1 MNAKIKPFFIFMA
14 VIFGFSLTLILLW
27 SLSHVPTV
35 YASGITV
42 NTSDDE
48 LNSDGD
54 CSLREAIRAAN
65 LDTAVDACSPGSDA
79 DEITFNLTTPAIITL
94 TQGQLVIKND
104 PLTLTGPGAAQLT
117 LSGNGASRIFDVAGS
132 APVTLTAIT
141 LRNGATSGSGGAVR
155 SDSALTVANVVLAHN
170 AVSGDGGAIDVD
182 GDLTLTNSEVLSN
195 TASGEGGG
203 VKASGGTFSTTNG
216 RFAHNHSGSFGGGL
230 YANGPLAIDGTDFV
244 GNTANSY
251 AGAVWAWGEATIAN
265 ADFSANAATYLD
277 AGAVYARFDL
287 HLTATT
293 FVSNTAGGNV
303 GALWANED
311 VTMTD
316 ATFSENAAGTGRSGA
331 LEINGSLWMTNTQWI
346 GNTAAQAGG
355 ALVLLGENGRFVNS
369 LFARN
374 VGGAA
379 TLKHGGDVTILHATF
394 VGADAT
400 TDPALAIDTAGSVTV
415 QNAIFSRFPTG
426 LAVTQGTVRED
437 YNLFHETT
445 AVAGPVT
452 RGAHSYHGDAAFVD
466 VAGGNYHLSANSEA
480 LNTGMDAGIAADLD
494 GDARP
499 GGSGMD
505 LGYDETAHVADAAMS
520 KTAVSSPGP
529 GQPIEYR
536 LAFSNAG
543 TAMLP
548 RLTITDRLPAQIVGP
563 IEISSSVPITAVG
576 GVDPYVWQVHNLA
589 PGAGGVITITG
600 VLSDVL
606 PHTEIVNE
614 TSISAI
620 ATETNTA
627 NNTDSA
633 GVTAPNVAPV
643 AVNDAATIAEDAVA
657 IFHPTLN
664 DIDGD
669 TLTIE
674 SVTPPGHGTAT
685 ISGTQ
690 QIVYTPTLE
699 YSGTDE
705 FSYTVSDGLSS
716 DTATVAITVT
726 AVNDPPIISAG
737 DLVTVT
743 MSEDGAPTPF
753 SLTLHA
759 GDAESS
765 PLTWSMAAQASHG
778 TAAAAAGPSGSSAIG
793 YTPDADY
800 FGTDQ
805 FTVQV
810 SDGEKSD
817 SVTVSVT
824 VAAVNDAPRPV
835 DDTAV
840 VLRQPSGDLK
850 VLAGGSTGSLNVLA
864 NDVDV
869 EDDAMS
875 VTAVGTPNQGGT
887 VTLGGSGALQS
898 YTPADGFVGLETFSY
913 TVTDYELAETAVVSL
928 TVTGGMDGGIGGD
941 AFTVNGIGQDAAFAV
956 TTQIPAGVANGDN
969 AAFIFN
975 VPQTNPALDNS
986 ATPATP
992 TGFVSAGLTFSLNAY
1007 LDGQP
1012 VNGDFQFAAPVTFT
1026 IDYVNS
1032 VLTDIGPSEQS
1043 LALFFWQGD
1052 GWSNSGVQIVNRD
1065 DAQNHLTVTVDHAG
1079 AFTLF
1084 RRGFVFLPLA
1094 MNDFVQAP
1102 DLIVESVTVLENGAP
1117 GTAGD
1122 VEVVIKN
1129 VGNGS
1134 VTDEFWVDLYV
1145 DPHTPPTAVNQT
1157 WEMLGDQGL
1166 VWGVLADAL
1175 PLAPG
1180 ETLTLT
1186 LAGPYYAGSFSHVDW
1201 PLGVTT
1207 QIYVQVDSNNTATGT
1222 GAVLEIHEITGA
1234 PYNNISGP
1242 H

>member
-14 VIFGFSLTLILLW
+14 IIFGFSLTLILLW

-35 YASGITV
+35 YAAAITV
-42 NTSDDE
+42 NTPDDE

-65 LDTAVDACSPGSDA
+65 LDTAVDACSPGSGA
-79 DEITFNLTTPAIITL
+79 DEITFALTTPAIITL
-94 TQGQLVIKND
+94 TQGQLVIEND

-117 LSGNGASRIFDVAGS
+117 LSGNGAARIFDVAGS
-132 APVTLTAIT
+132 APVTLTAMT
-141 LRNGATSGSGGAVR
+141 LRDGATSGSGGAVR
-155 SDSALTVANVVLAHN
+155 SESALTVANVVLLAN
-170 AVSGDGGAIDVD
+170 TASGDGGAIDVA
-182 GDLTLTNSEVLSN
+182 GNLTLTGSEVLSN

-203 VKASGGTFSTTNG
+203 VKAGGGTFSTTNG

-230 YANGPLAIDGTDFV
+230 YANGPLTIDGTDFV

-251 AGAVWAWGEATIAN
+251 AGAVWAWGAATIAN

-293 FVSNTAGGNV
+293 FISNTAGGNV
-303 GALWANED
+303 GALWANQD

-331 LEINGSLWMTNTQWI
+331 MEINGSLWMTNTQWI
-346 GNTAAQAGG
+346 SNTAAQAGG
-355 ALVLLGENGRFVNS
+355 ALVLLGDNGRFVNS

-394 VGADAT
+394 VAADAA
-400 TDPALAIDTAGSVTV
+400 TDPALAINTAGSVTV

-426 LAVTQGTVRED
+426 LAVTQGTVSED

-445 AVAGPVT
+445 AVSGPVT
-452 RGAHSYHGDAAFVD
+452 RGDSSYHGDAAFVD
-466 VAGGNYHLSANSEA
+466 AAGGDYHLSAHSEA
-480 LNTGMDAGIAADLD
+480 LNTGTDAGIGADLD

-499 GGSGMD
+499 GGSGID

-548 RLTITDRLPAQIVGP
+548 RLTITDRLPAQIVGS

-589 PGAGGVITITG
+589 PGAGGVITISG

-614 TSISAI
+614 ASISAI

-627 NNTDSA
+627 NNSDSA

-643 AVNDAATIAEDAVA
+643 AVNDTATIAEDAVT

-685 ISGTQ
+685 ISSTQ

-699 YSGTDE
+699 YSGPDE

-726 AVNDPPIISAG
+726 AVNDAPIISAG

-753 SLTLHA
+753 SLTLH
-759 GDAESS
+759 GSDAESS
-765 PLTWSMAAQASHG
+765 PLTWSVTGAAANGAAS
-778 TAAAAAGPSGSSAIG
+778 AAAGPANNSAIG

-850 VLAGGSTGSLNVLA
+850 VLAGGSTGSLNVLD

-869 EDDAMS
+869 EDDALT
-875 VTAVGTPNQGGT
+875 VTAVDTPDQGGT

-898 YTPADGFVGLETFSY
+898 YTPADGFVGLESFGY
-913 TVTDYELAETAVVSL
+913 AVADYEVAATAVVSL

-941 AFTVNGIGQDAAFAV
+941 AFTVNGIGRESGFNV
-956 TTQIPAGVANGDN
+956 TTDIPNGVANGDN
-969 AAFIFN
+969 AAFVFN
-975 VPQTNPALDNS
+975 EPQSGPALVDAAS
-986 ATPATP
+986 PAAP
-992 TGFVSAGLTFSLNAY
+992 PGFVPTGLTFTLDAY
-1007 LDGQP
+1007 LDGQRAS
-1012 VNGDFQFAAPVTFT
+1012 GDYQFAEPITF
-1026 IDYVNS
+1026 IVDYANS
-1032 VLTDIGPSEQS
+1032 DLTEIGPSEQS
-1043 LALFFWQGD
+1043 LGLFFWHDGD
-1052 GWSNSGVQIVNRD
+1052 WSDGGVHIVNRD
-1065 DAQNHLTVTVDHAG
+1065 DAQNRLTVTVNHAG
-1079 AFTLF
+1079 TFSLF
-1084 RRGFVFLPLA
+1084 RHGFVFLPLA
-1094 MNDFVQAP
+1094 MRNYVQAP
-1102 DLIVESVTVLENGAP
+1102 DLIVESVTVLDGGAT
-1117 GTAGD
+1117 GVAGD

-1129 VGNGS
+1129 VGNGA

-1157 WEMLGDQGL
+1157 WEMLGDEGL

-1175 PLAPG
+1175 PLYPG
-1180 ETLTLT
+1180 DSLTLT
-1186 LAGPYYAGSFSHVDW
+1186 LAGPYFAADFSHVHW
-1201 PLGVTT
+1201 PLPADVP
-1207 QIYVQVDSNNTATGT
+1207 IYAQVDSSDTATTT
-1222 GAVLEIHEITGA
+1222 GAVLEMHELSGA